1 LLARGKPVCQVNY
14 EDLIQDTPSV
24 MRHVCEFLQIPY
36 DDSLAVLEG
45 ADRSA
50 ILEGQHHANLKG
62 DKIVRGPRLELVGAA
77 LRKKIRQYEAWW
89 HRIYGSAWPPYPE
102 SKDNAVQSPSR
113 FSRLVDRVLY
123 LTLRIRD
130 RISPLVF
137 SFIPISLLRRYRE
150 AKRRRREASD
160 VAQPGPVDAG
170 GASCAVA
177 LNSRAAHGEGRG

>member
-62 DKIVRGPRLELVGAA
+62 NKIVRGPRLELVGAA
-77 LRKKIRQYEAWW
+77 LRKKILQYKAWW
-89 HRIYGSAWPPYPE
+89 HRIYGPAWPPYPQ
-102 SKDNAVQSPSR
+102 SADNLVQPPSR
-113 FSRLVDRVLY
+113 FSRLIDRALY
-123 LTLRIRD
+123 FTLRIRD

-137 SFIPISLLRRYRE
+137 SFIPISLLRHYRE
-150 AKRRRREASD
+150 LKKRRRESSD

-170 GASCAVA
+170 GVSCAA
-177 LNSRAAHGEGRG
+177 AMNSRAAHGEGRS